1 MMIEFLRGAAVG
13 KKKGRQGFDEFASRV
28 RDLLQ
33 ELDRLIN
40 PQPAKPVRVPVPV
53 PVRPERRP
61 RYDMPHQ

>member
-1 MMIEFLRGAAVG
+1 MGENKARN
-13 KKKGRQGFDEFASRV
+13 GFDELASRM
-28 RDLLQ
+28 RGLLE

-61 RYDMPHQ
+61 HDPYR